1 MYLTS
6 DIKGLKG
13 TDCCLSLVKSF
24 NLDVYHLMPEELTEI
39 FFFLMVIFIFKSMFR
54 KFSEVVDTVY
64 VSKRRF

>member
-1 MYLTS
+1 MSLWATTFDATKWNVYLTS

-39 FFFLMVIFIFKSMFR
+39 FFLW
-54 KFSEVVDTVY
+54 
-64 VSKRRF
+64 